1 MMMRRRSSALFAEIS
16 TPRSIRGINHTCGGR
31 SVKPRRLTDLSSRD
45 WDALASSCLWRNG
58 MTEAPLK
65 ISRL

>member
-1 MMMRRRSSALFAEIS
+1 MKIS
-16 TPRSIRGINHTCGGR
+16 TPRSIRGINHILCGTR
-31 SVKPRRLTDLSSRD
+31 SFTPRGLTDLSFRD
-45 WDALASSCLWRNG
+45 WDGMASSCLWRYG